1 MRKNKIKTMKAFKD
15 RKWSRIDY
23 NKGKRMILTEHYS
36 PVNNE
41 EWMHIIK
48 KLEEELNKNNEKR
61 N

>member
-1 MRKNKIKTMKAFKD
+1 MRKDKIKDFKN

-41 EWMHIIK
+41 EWMSIIK
-48 KLEEELNKNNEKR
+48 KLEEEVKKNNEKR

>member
-1 MRKNKIKTMKAFKD
+1 MKAFKD